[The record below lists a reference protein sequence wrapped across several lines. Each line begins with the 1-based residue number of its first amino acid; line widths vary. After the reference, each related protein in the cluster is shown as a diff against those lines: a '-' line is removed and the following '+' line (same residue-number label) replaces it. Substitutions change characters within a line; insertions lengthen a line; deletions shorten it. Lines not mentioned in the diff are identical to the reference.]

1 MSLWVCVILCVS
13 HTTSLPITCQLNG
26 NLVKRSHELLRS
38 MGGPFPRKCIKDNV
52 MVPFPA
58 VAFRS
63 DGTDAQKVL
72 TMLINETFSSITSL
86 FGDRDLPAEWEP
98 KALEDFQS
106 EVYRL
111 SDDLGHCAE
120 RLQGLRDEAKSHFL
134 ERAKL
139 VETYFDKLDT
149 TLQEK
154 NYSFCAWEIVRK
166 ELERTLRFI
175 VEHNADFLWP

>member
-1 MSLWVCVILCVS
+1 GSSPMSLWVCVILCVS

-63 DGTDAQKVL
+63 DGTDVL

-111 SDDLGHCAE
+111 SDDLGHC
-120 RLQGLRDEAKSHFL
+120 AKSHFL

-175 VEHNADFLWP
+175 VEHSADFLWP